1 MITEAVEEGLAGE
14 MPTLI
19 SDTFPDDDGIDNF
32 EVDASKVEDVPGYGG
47 GGGSLPF
54 ACEEDGVEELGKILR
69 LHDGLALSD
78 SDDDTCV
85 EFCEVFDVGVC
96 CCCLA
101 ACVW

>member
-1 MITEAVEEGLAGE
+1 

-32 EVDASKVEDVPGYGG
+32 VVDASRVEDVPGYGG
-47 GGGSLPF
+47 GGGNLPF
-54 ACEEDGVEELGKILR
+54 ACEEDGVEDVGKMLR

-78 SDDDTCV
+78 SEDDTCV
-85 EFCEVFDVGVC
+85 EVCEVFDVDVC